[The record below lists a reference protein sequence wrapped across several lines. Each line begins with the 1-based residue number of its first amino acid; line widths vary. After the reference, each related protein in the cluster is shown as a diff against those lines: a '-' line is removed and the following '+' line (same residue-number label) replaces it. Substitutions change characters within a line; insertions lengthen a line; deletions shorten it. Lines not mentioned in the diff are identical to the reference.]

1 MEFFSVFSTGA
12 WLCSIL
18 TVRSKNPVHSVFY
31 LIRVFL
37 NVSGLLFRMGRE
49 FFARIQILVYVG
61 ALAIMF
67 LFVVML
73 LDISVTEIVAHQ
85 RGTYAGASILAA
97 AFLRLIWLGFN
108 QSSLF
113 EQNLWPIWNSIGT
126 NEFSFAMGTHNG
138 RSENANAFSS
148 SLGVSMNQLGPDANS
163 LTVLSKARYDIHVD
177 LTILAS
183 LILRVAMVGAIVLT
197 RRQRVNVP
205 FHDVFT
211 QHQREFLDIVQ
222 LTK

>member
-31 LIRVFL
+31 RIRVFL

-85 RGTYAGASILAA
+85 RGTYAGASMLAA
-97 AFLRLIWLGFN
+97 AFFLRIWLCFD
-108 QSSLF
+108 QSSVF
-113 EQNLWPIWNSIGT
+113 EQSLWPIWNSIGT
-126 NEFSFAMGTHNG
+126 NEFSFSMASNHGLNDTAS
-138 RSENANAFSS
+138 RFSS
-148 SLGVSMNQLGPDANS
+148 SLGITMNQLGPEANS

>member
-18 TVRSKNPVHSVFY
+18 TIRSKNPVHSVFY
-31 LIRVFL
+31 RILVFF
-37 NVSGLLFRMGRE
+37 NVSGLLFLMGRE

-61 ALAIMF
+61 ARAIMF

-73 LDISVTEIVAHQ
+73 LDISVTEIVAYQ
-85 RGTYAGASILAA
+85 RGTYASASILAF
-97 AFLRLIWLGFN
+97 AFGVRIWICFN
-108 QSSLF
+108 QPSRF
-113 EQNLWPIWNSIGT
+113 EENLWPIWNSVGSNSVGLNSNIG
-126 NEFSFAMGTHNG
+126 
-138 RSENANAFSS
+138 ENYAV
-148 SLGVSMNQLGPDANS
+148 SLTELQIHSNS
-163 LTVLSKARYDIHVD
+163 LTVFSKARYSIHVD

-183 LILRVAMVGAIVLT
+183 LILLVAMIGAIVLT

-222 LTK
+222 FIK

>member
-31 LIRVFL
+31 RIRVFL

-61 ALAIMF
+61 ARAIMF

-85 RGTYAGASILAA
+85 RGTYAGASILAV
-97 AFLRLIWLGFN
+97 AFLLMIWVSFN
-108 QSSLF
+108 QPNLF
-113 EQNLWPIWNSIGT
+113 EHNLWPIWNSIGS
-126 NEFSFAMGTHNG
+126 NEFSLVAQGDLF
-138 RSENANAFSS
+138 ENTPRFSS
-148 SLGVSMNQLGPDANS
+148 SLGVTMNQLGTDANS
-163 LTVLSKARYDIHVD
+163 LTVLAKARYDIHVD

-183 LILRVAMVGAIVLT
+183 LILRVAMIGAIVLT